1 MYVMILDYENNVME
15 IEFIAEYIEPTVENV
30 EEVLYAR
37 GYRTKSISWMYAD
50 KDMLKELAMKTI
62 KEL

>member
-37 GYRTKSISWMYAD
+37 GYRTKSINWMYAD
-50 KDMLKELAMKTI
+50 KDMLKDLAANI
-62 KEL
+62 LKEL